1 VPRNSRRR
9 VLVPIALLFAA
20 AGLAP
25 AADDWI
31 GLATPHFR
39 LYTTNDE
46 KTAADALRTFESAHY
61 FFEKSGIF
69 KSVPTS
75 IVQIVAFRSEQ
86 EYRSHGVNPGACGY
100 YQRTRRGDYIVM
112 RDLEPEHHEIGV
124 HEYTHFVFEHSGLIL
139 PLWLNEGLADLYSS
153 VVKRE
158 GHVVLG
164 RAPFGR
170 LYTLENQP
178 LIDLE
183 TLLGVGRDSPY
194 YSQSPKMLLFYAESW
209 ALTHM
214 LALSPDYA
222 AEFPKFVEA
231 ISAGANARDSL
242 ARIYGKT
249 LDQVTADLRH
259 YLSRKQ
265 LPTHVFDLDMTAVEV
280 EAKPLASPR
289 QHVDLALADLAAS
302 NPNAE
307 AAGVSELNS
316 VSDRYPES
324 PEAEESLGYL
334 AMRRNRMDEARLHFQ
349 KAVERHSNAADVIF
363 YLAHLESTAG
373 APPDRVIAL
382 LNRALE
388 INPDYYDARLEL
400 GFVAAKAKKFDL
412 ATSALSAASQL
423 AKRGDPHPEHA
434 YVLSYTLAYCYAQLN
449 QSDEALEYGEKAKR
463 AARSGQDQEQTANL
477 LRYIDRERQRS
488 SVAALAIR

>member
-1 VPRNSRRR
+1 MV
-9 VLVPIALLFAA
+9 

-25 AADDWI
+25 AADNWI
-31 GLATPHFR
+31 GLSTPHFR
-39 LYTTNDE
+39 LYTTNDQ

-69 KSVPTS
+69 KSVPS
-75 IVQIVAFRSEQ
+75 SVVQIVAFRSEQ
-86 EYRSHGVNPGACGY
+86 EYRAQGINTGACGY

-112 RDLEPEHHEIGV
+112 RDLEPDHHQIGV

-139 PLWLNEGLADLYSS
+139 PLWLNEGLADVYSS
-153 VVKRE
+153 IAGRE

-164 RAPFGR
+164 RPPFGR

-178 LIDLE
+178 LIPLE
-183 TLLGVGRDSPY
+183 TLLEVGRESPY
-194 YSQSPKMLLFYAESW
+194 YRQSQKMLLFYAESW

-214 LALSPDYA
+214 LALSQDYA

-231 ISAGANARDSL
+231 VSGGASARDSL
-242 ARIYGKT
+242 ARVYGKS
-249 LDQVTADLRH
+249 LEQVTSDLKH
-259 YLSRKQ
+259 YLSRRQ
-265 LPTHVFDLDMTAVEV
+265 LPTHVFDLDLQAAEV
-280 EAKPLASPR
+280 EAKSLASPR
-289 QHVDLALADLAAS
+289 EQVDLALADLAAS

-307 AAGVSELNS
+307 ADGAAALHS

-334 AMRRNRMDEARLHFQ
+334 AMRHNRMDEARVHFQ
-349 KAVERHSNAADVIF
+349 KAVERHSNTAEVIF
-363 YLAHLESTAG
+363 YLAHMESAAG
-373 APPDRVIAL
+373 SPPDRVMDL

-412 ATSALSAASQL
+412 AASALAAASQL
-423 AKRGDPHPEHA
+423 AKRDNPHPEHS
-434 YVLSYTLAYCYAQLN
+434 YVISYTLAYCYAQLN
-449 QSDEALEYGEKAKR
+449 RADQALEYGEKAKR

-488 SVAALAIR
+488 SVAALAVR